1 MTSSLFAKVSQEH
14 VQEVLDNLHKFTGLQ
29 ISLIN
34 DQGELV
40 LSFGSNP
47 RYCKLLKKNIFPKEH
62 CFAVQLKAGQ
72 YAQKIGEPY
81 IFSCHANLNHIAFPL
96 INQKSLLGCI
106 IVGPFLMDKPDSTLI
121 SDLAERHHLSPV
133 LSLELYDELPGL
145 QVISPTRVNQLSKL
159 IDHLLSPLLPAEQAV
174 LKQSQKKLYQQ
185 SRINE
190 AIQMYKGLERPVL
203 QNFFYEKE
211 NELLQKVRSGN
222 IQESKRLLNELIGYV
237 LFTEGSEIEVVR
249 LHAIELTTLL
259 SHVAIEGGAPTNSIY
274 ELNRKFVSLMT
285 QEQNLDDLCYLLQ
298 DVAESFMDAMF
309 YRRDQGNPH
318 IREALQ
324 YIANNYPRKLTL
336 GMVAQEVGLSSSH
349 LSALFSQVLGMSFQD
364 YLCSIRIEESKRLL
378 LNTNYSLSEIAH
390 AMGFPDQ
397 SYFSKVFKKSV
408 GVSPGKYRN

>member
-1 MTSSLFAKVSQEH
+1 MASSLFAKVSQERVH
-14 VQEVLDNLHKFTGLQ
+14 DVLDNLHKFTGLQ

-34 DQGELV
+34 DQGEQV
-40 LSFGSNP
+40 LSYGNSP
-47 RYCKLLKKNIFPKEH
+47 RYCQLLKKNIFPKEH
-62 CFAVQLKAGQ
+62 CFAIHLKAGQ

-96 INQKSLLGCI
+96 INQKELLGCI

-121 SDLAERHHLSPV
+121 SELADCHKLSPI

-145 QVISPTRVNQLSKL
+145 QVITPARVNQLSKL
-159 IDHLLSPLLPAEQAV
+159 IDHLLSPLLPAEQAL

-190 AIQMYKGLERPVL
+190 AIQMYKDQERIVP

-211 NELLQKVRSGN
+211 SELLLKVRNGD

-237 LFTEGSEIEVVR
+237 LFSEGGEIEIVR

-259 SHVAIEGGAPTNSIY
+259 SRVAIEGGAPTDIIY
-274 ELNRKFVSLMT
+274 DLNRKFVSLMT
-285 QEQNLDDLCYLLQ
+285 LEQNLDDLCYLLQ

-309 YRRDQGNPH
+309 YRQDQGNPH
-318 IREALQ
+318 IRKVLQ
-324 YIANNYPRKLTL
+324 YIANNYSRKLTL
-336 GMVAQEVGLSSSH
+336 TMVADEVGLSASH
-349 LSALFSQVLGMSFQD
+349 LSTLFSKVVGMSFQD
-364 YLCSIRIEESKRLL
+364 YLCNLRIEESKRLL
-378 LNTNYSLSEIAH
+378 LSTNYSLSDIAH
-390 AMGFPDQ
+390 SMGFPDQ
-397 SYFSKVFKKSV
+397 SYFSKVFKRIV